1 MTEKSKNLTKRIVL
15 CGILLVLGYL
25 SADFIFNVLIK

>member
-1 MTEKSKNLTKRIVL
+1 MTEKSKNLTKKIVL
-15 CGILLVLGYL
+15 SGILLVLGYL